1 MDISNKDQLIGKV
14 LLGKYLIIRKLGEGS
29 FGSIYQGKSEDEYYA
44 LKLEKRSNE
53 TNLLENEA
61 YIMSYLKGRK
71 NI

>member
-1 MDISNKDQLIGKV
+1 MSEDLIGKV
-14 LLGKYLIIRKLGEGS
+14 FFNRYTLIRKLGENS
-29 FGSIYQGKSEDEYYA
+29 FGSINQGKSEDQYYA

>member
-1 MDISNKDQLIGKV
+1 MSENLIGKIFFN
-14 LLGKYLIIRKLGEGS
+14 KYKLIRKLGEGS

-71 NI
+71 NIK

>member
-1 MDISNKDQLIGKV
+1 MSEDLIGKV
-14 LLGKYLIIRKLGEGS
+14 FFNRYTLIRKLGEDS
-29 FGSIYQGKSEDEYYA
+29 FGSINQGKSEYQYYS